1 MVRAFAHGEP
11 IARGMRYPVCAIM
24 HIKELLLLI
33 GKSSP
38 CGGSGFPFSLS
49 EWFFIICVT
58 PYFFFLFFF
67 VLIFLFFFFNS
78 FFFFLIIIIFFYYVL
93 FLLLIFCIIYYL
105 AETNVERQYIKGD
118 NANRVYL
125 SVETSV
131 SVICPRFISKSWSS
145 LVFSTQR
152 FT

>member
-67 VLIFLFFFFNS
+67 VLIFLFYFFYS
-78 FFFFLIIIIFFYYVL
+78 FFFFKLLLFSFIMFYFYY
-93 FLLLIFCIIYYL
+93 
-105 AETNVERQYIKGD
+105 
-118 NANRVYL
+118 
-125 SVETSV
+125 
-131 SVICPRFISKSWSS
+131 
-145 LVFSTQR
+145 
-152 FT
+152 